1 MVFERVSDTRYNQS
15 SLFTDFVPVTH
26 KPISTVILG
35 HWQRGKKKITLASL
49 QKLFKQESA
58 VKYLKCLKKKKKL
71 EFCIQQNCSSKMNL
85 K

>member
-35 HWQRGKKKITLASL
+35 HWQRGKKKKKSVTHREHSQLGLSEVALLAV
-49 QKLFKQESA
+49 SA
-58 VKYLKCLKKKKKL
+58 HIL
-71 EFCIQQNCSSKMNL
+71 
-85 K
+85 